1 MKLWKTIPEK
11 FESRGHKW
19 KMKKWF
25 HVDGEIST
33 CQNGFHASPTI
44 LDAMGFVAPGWIC
57 RVEVKGESATDSDKS
72 AWSDMMIISRK
83 KWTKTMSMKLAI
95 YAAELVLPIFE
106 TEYPNDK
113 RPRKAIDA
121 TKECLRKPSAASRAA
136 ATDAATDA
144 AWACSDASW
153 AASRASSNASW
164 AARDAA
170 SDAARASSDASW
182 AASWAARDAASDA
195 ARASSDVS
203 WAASWVSSDASWAA
217 YRASINAA
225 RTAKADV
232 LKKIESKIKQLAA
245 IK

>member
-1 MKLWKTIPEK
+1 MKLWKTIPEN

-25 HVDGEIST
+25 HVDGTIST
-33 CQNGFHASPTI
+33 CENGFHASPTI

-106 TEYPNDK
+106 KEYPNDK
-113 RPRKAIDA
+113 RPREAIDA
-121 TKECLRKPSAASRAA
+121 TKECLRKPSAAAM
-136 ATDAATDA
+136 
-144 AWACSDASW
+144 
-153 AASRASSNASW
+153 AASRAAS
-164 AARDAA
+164 DAA
-170 SDAARASSDASW
+170 SDAARAARAASW
-182 AASWAARDAASDA
+182 AASWDAAWAARAAAWDAAWNAAWNAAMAAWNA
-195 ARASSDVS
+195 ARASG
-203 WAASWVSSDASWAA
+203 DA
-217 YRASINAA
+217 
-225 RTAKADV
+225 V
-232 LKKIESKIKQLAA
+232 LKKIESKIKQLAG